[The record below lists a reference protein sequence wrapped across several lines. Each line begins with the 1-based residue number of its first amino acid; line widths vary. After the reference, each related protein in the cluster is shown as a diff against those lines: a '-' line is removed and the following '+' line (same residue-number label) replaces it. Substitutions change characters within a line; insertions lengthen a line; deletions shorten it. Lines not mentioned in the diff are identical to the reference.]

1 MHITAPVIN
10 AQHFRVC
17 KIMLVANLH
26 EQLIRQIVC
35 YYEEIILTRFN
46 FQSVY
51 ISLKT
56 KRFIITHS
64 PSLIILYSELQRD
77 L

>member
-1 MHITAPVIN
+1 MHIAAPVIN

-35 YYEEIILTRFN
+35 YYEEIILTLTFSL
-46 FQSVY
+46 F
-51 ISLKT
+51 IS
-56 KRFIITHS
+56 H
-64 PSLIILYSELQRD
+64 
-77 L
+77 